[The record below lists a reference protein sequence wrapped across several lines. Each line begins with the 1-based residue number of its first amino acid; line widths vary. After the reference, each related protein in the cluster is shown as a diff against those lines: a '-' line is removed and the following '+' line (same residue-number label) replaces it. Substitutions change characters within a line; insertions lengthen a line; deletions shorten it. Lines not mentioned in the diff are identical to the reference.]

1 MSLTQLTRWW
11 HAVKPSVARAPAA
24 TANAD
29 PQVIVHLLGSFRVP
43 RDPDSEGCS
52 GVVRVALELA
62 RLQAQHGHRVTV
74 ACVGS
79 QAWQV
84 DWQGVTLCSLRPWR
98 WARVSVAGKTL
109 DVRAHMPFVWLTWRQ
124 HVDVV
129 HGHLYYYLRG
139 LRADVRVAHV
149 HGDPL
154 HRGMGEHSIGM
165 SQATFALLERTVDG
179 FIAVSRFIAERLR
192 TGLTERAN
200 VHVVY
205 NGVNLQHF
213 ALTPATREQ
222 VRTRWR
228 SHWQAADAATV
239 FVFVG
244 AVVPEKGVLQLA
256 RAFATIE
263 AERDDVHLVVIGSST
278 LWGTSQQTHN
288 PHESYEAEVH
298 SLLEPAAARG
308 HVHVMGKV
316 PAQQVADLLFASD
329 VAVTPSLW
337 QEPFGLVILE
347 AFAAGLPV
355 IASRVGGIPE
365 VAVHGFHQLVPAG
378 DEDALAAALEQAA
391 QQPHWHLPTKSTSQD
406 TQSAGSNDLTP
417 TNLTPN
423 DLTPTNLTPTNL
435 TQTVADSTVAD
446 STVADSTV
454 ADSTAVDSAANLT
467 TNLATDT
474 INNETHS
481 FNLNANIPDTDD
493 PSGAN
498 PSADTANANHSNANH
513 SNVNHSNANIPNTDS
528 PNSNDLND
536 LDDLDTDELTTNKL
550 DFDDPDAARE
560 RVQTVFS
567 WQRSLQEVMAVYDAA
582 RARKR

>member
-1 MSLTQLTRWW
+1 MSVTRLRRWW
-11 HAVKPSVARAPAA
+11 HAVKPARAQAPAA
-24 TANAD
+24 TAATVNAD

-74 ACVGS
+74 ACVGA

-84 DWQGVTLCSLRPWR
+84 NWQGVTLCSLRPWR

-139 LRADVRVAHV
+139 LRADIRVAHV

-213 ALTPATREQ
+213 ALTPAAREQ

-228 SHWQAADAATV
+228 SQWQAADAATV

-263 AERDDVHLVVIGSST
+263 AGRDDVHLVVIGSST

-316 PAQQVADLLFASD
+316 PAQQVAELLFASD

-365 VAVHGFHQLVPAG
+365 VTTHGFHQLVPAG

-391 QQPHWHLPTKSTSQD
+391 QQPHWQLPTKSTLPD
-406 TQSAGSNDLTP
+406 TQSADSNDLNPTDPTP
-417 TNLTPN
+417 TS
-423 DLTPTNLTPTNL
+423 L
-435 TQTVADSTVAD
+435 TQTAG
-446 STVADSTV
+446 
-454 ADSTAVDSAANLT
+454 DSTAGNSTAANLT
-467 TNLATDT
+467 TNLAAEIIDDETT
-474 INNETHS
+474 VGKTHS
-481 FNLNANIPDTDD
+481 FNLNANIPNSDD
-493 PSGAN
+493 PSVAN
-498 PSADTANANHSNANH
+498 PSADTANANHSNAN
-513 SNVNHSNANIPNTDS
+513 IPNTNS
-528 PNSNDLND
+528 PTTNSPTSNDL
-536 LDDLDTDELTTNKL
+536 LDADELATNKL

-582 RARKR
+582 RAHKR